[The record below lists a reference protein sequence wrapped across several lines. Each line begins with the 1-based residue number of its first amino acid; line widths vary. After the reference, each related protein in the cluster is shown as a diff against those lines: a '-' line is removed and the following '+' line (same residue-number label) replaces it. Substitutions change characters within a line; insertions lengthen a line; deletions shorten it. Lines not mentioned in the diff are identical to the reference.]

1 MEEVYTYKLLGILEK
16 LMKMSLLLEKP
27 MLLDQLW
34 EKIVMLGLFK
44 KTLLLMG
51 QLWEKIMMLG
61 MFMKTL
67 MLLGKMWEKIISVN
81 ADSNDIT
88 TDTTE
93 SDEES
98 NRKEIIVEDEGSD
111 IDYIESDDPD
121 NYEIDSE
128 WEVCVKKD
136 KKLFFDEKG
145 EVPGIE
151 LGMIFESPKQFK
163 EALGA

>member
-1 MEEVYTYKLLGILEK
+1 
-16 LMKMSLLLEKP
+16 MSLLLEKP

-67 MLLGKMWEKIISVN
+67 MLLGKMWEKIMLLGQLWEKSMMGSVN

>member
-1 MEEVYTYKLLGILEK
+1 
-16 LMKMSLLLEKP
+16 MKMSLLLEKP

-67 MLLGKMWEKIISVN
+67 MLLGKMWEKIMLLGQLWEKSMMGSVN